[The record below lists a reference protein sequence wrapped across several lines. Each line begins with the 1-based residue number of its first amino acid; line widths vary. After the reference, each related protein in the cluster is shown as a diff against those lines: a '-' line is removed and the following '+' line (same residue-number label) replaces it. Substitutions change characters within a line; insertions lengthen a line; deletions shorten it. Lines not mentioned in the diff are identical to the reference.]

1 MKISDT
7 NAVAQV
13 GITPR
18 QAKPSGPADPTDT
31 VSNEAADKVAR
42 AVSVARQ
49 ATGVNRSARLQ
60 ELETAIKAGTYQP
73 DVGRIAAQ
81 ILDAAQ
87 LDARLQALLGK

>member
-7 NAVAQV
+7 KSVAQV

-18 QAKPSGPADPTDT
+18 QSKPAGAADPTDT
-31 VSNEAADKVAR
+31 VSNQAAEKVAR
-42 AVSVARQ
+42 GVSVARQ
-49 ATGVNRSARLQ
+49 ASGVNRGARLQ
-60 ELETAIKAGTYQP
+60 QLETAIRAGTYQP
-73 DVGRIAAQ
+73 DAGRIAAQ